1 MNDDATTIND
11 NGFTTLGDA
20 VAPVVH
26 RCTGFGPKTE
36 AAIKRFEEGCAAK
49 RAALPAREIGRDF
62 TDREL
67 DIVMERV
74 GRTLGL

>member
-1 MNDDATTIND
+1 MTTTRD
-11 NGFTTLGDA
+11 EKGFVTLGSA
-20 VAPVVH
+20 VEPVVQ

-36 AAIKRFEEGCAAK
+36 AAIKRFEEECAAK
-49 RAALPAREIGRDF
+49 RAALPARDIGRDF